1 MDGQDVLRVEDPART
16 VREENVME
24 VLVAIGA
31 VRATLRREW
40 NICETLQKSTTVRD
54 PRPRYWAAKKA
65 VLESVESYLQVMD
78 VTANAVAM
86 KGDRDVDGQ

>member
-24 VLVAIGA
+24 VMTAIGA

-40 NICETLQKSTTVRD
+40 NICEVMAKSTNIKD

-65 VLESVESYLQVMD
+65 VLESVVSYLEVME
-78 VTANAVAM
+78 VTASAVVM
-86 KGDRDVDGQ
+86 RGDSDVDGQ